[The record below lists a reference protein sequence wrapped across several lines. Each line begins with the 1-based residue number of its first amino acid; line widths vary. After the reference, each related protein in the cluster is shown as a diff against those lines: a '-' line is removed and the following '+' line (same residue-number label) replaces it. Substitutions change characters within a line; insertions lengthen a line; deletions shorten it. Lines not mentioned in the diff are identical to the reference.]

1 MAGADAKSKKAGK
14 KRLSLELSSD
24 AYEKLTELAE
34 KTDRNMA
41 DVLRFGLALYDI
53 AIDAQEKNQG
63 IGVVQDKEVIKE
75 ILIPKL

>member
-1 MAGADAKSKKAGK
+1 MAGADAKSNKASK
-14 KRLSLELSSD
+14 KRLSLELSAD

-41 DVLRFGLALYDI
+41 DILRFGLALYDI
-53 AIDAQEKNQG
+53 AIEAQEKNQG

-75 ILIPKL
+75 ILIPRL